1 MFFVFKNV
9 CTVSRFT
16 FHIKSAAVSFL
27 FVCWTE
33 PAALFLNK
41 VNLLNNISNLQNS
54 VWKKSKI
61 ASQFISQL
69 FVLVWR
75 VVTPA
80 TPQAIQLQCLFLYCI
95 LFRWT
100 YSNCRK
106 HFKGTQD
113 WDFFWLRFWNL
124 YYFFISYVKIVRFYK
139 KNFLIRPLLGEIRF
153 FRLV

>member
-33 PAALFLNK
+33 TCCTFSIQSKP
-41 VNLLNNISNLQNS
+41 LNNIYSLQNG

-69 FVLVWR
+69 FVLVGR

-80 TPQAIQLQCLFLYCI
+80 KPQAIQLQCLFLYCI

-106 HFKGTQD
+106 HLMGQLRQIFNSESFNILRIAIRKHYPSMAKNSYSLILFKA
-113 WDFFWLRFWNL
+113 RNRVSKNL
-124 YYFFISYVKIVRFYK
+124 
-139 KNFLIRPLLGEIRF
+139 
-153 FRLV
+153 